1 MNSFKVTLNN
11 KRIHPPN
18 YIGLIQRWIKISE
31 NKVSYDM
38 ITIRHMTDSIVKY
51 LNDKKLSGQLRS
63 SEIKFNIL
71 KGAQRIVRAKYEGWL
86 DIKNMKDFIPNPH
99 PNKKEKKL

>member
-11 KRIHPPN
+11 KRTHPPN
-18 YIGLIQRWIKISE
+18 YIGLIQRWLKLSE

-38 ITIRHMTDSIVKY
+38 ITVRNMTDSIVKY
-51 LNDKKLSGQLRS
+51 LNDKALSRQLRS

-71 KGAQRIVRAKYEGWL
+71 KGSQRIVRAKYKGWI
-86 DIKNMKDFIPNPH
+86 DIKNMKDFIHNPNP
-99 PNKKEKKL
+99 NSKR

>member
-1 MNSFKVTLNN
+1 MNSFKVTKNN
-11 KRIHPPN
+11 EGIQPPN
-18 YIGLIQRWIKISE
+18 YIGLIQRWIKLSE

-38 ITIRHMTDSIVKY
+38 ITVRNMTDSIVKY
-51 LNDKKLSGQLRS
+51 LNDKEISGQLRS

-71 KGAQRIVRAKYEGWL
+71 KGTQRIVRAKYKGWI

-99 PNKKEKKL
+99 PNKKEKK